1 MPFET
6 TLTHIFDL
14 HCDTLDRLALHKAFP
29 DAGFIKQDAAIPDNR
44 MASLVDN
51 NCHIDLT
58 RMAKARYAW
67 CQCFAAFIPDHM
79 PADWGWQVFCAV
91 RDYFQG
97 QLAQHAALVEQ
108 VHDARDVRNIVDGD
122 KCAAIFTV
130 EGGSFIEGSLE
141 RLQAAADAGVKMLT
155 LTWNSKNAIASGN
168 LTTDGLSAF
177 GAQVVRGMEARRM
190 VIDVSHLND
199 RSFWDVVKASSRP
212 FAASH
217 SNARA
222 ICGHPRNLT
231 DDMFRALV
239 DRGGIAGFN
248 FCREFVRED
257 GADPTRDDVLFHIDH
272 FLQLGGEHAIALGSD
287 YDGCEVPSWLAPAE
301 CVGNLHTLL
310 AKEFG
315 AEVANDICF
324 ENAANFFERNETL

>member
-108 VHDARDVRNIVDGD
+108 VHDARDVRNIVDGG

-155 LTWNSKNAIASGN
+155 LTWNNKNAIASGN

-301 CVGNLHTLL
+301 RVGNLHTLL

-315 AEVANDICF
+315 EEVANDICF